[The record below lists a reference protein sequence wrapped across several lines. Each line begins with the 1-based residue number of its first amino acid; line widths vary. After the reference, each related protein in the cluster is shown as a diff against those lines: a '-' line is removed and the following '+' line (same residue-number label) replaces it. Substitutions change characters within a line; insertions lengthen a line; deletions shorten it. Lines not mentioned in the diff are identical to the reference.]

1 MANLLDISE
10 VEMKALGYR
19 AVDQVVSHLSTLKS
33 KRVGRKAAVEDL
45 QAALKEPVPRQGVS
59 ADKIFTRLEEIVFP
73 NIMNIGHPRFL
84 AFVPGAANFI
94 SMIAD
99 LLASGYNVFNGSWIG
114 GSSAAA
120 VELTVI
126 EWLSGLCGLPQGAG
140 GLFVSGGSMANL
152 TALTVARHAI
162 LKDQLAGAVA
172 YCSDQTHSSVE
183 RALRVVG
190 LLPDQIRP
198 IGCDGRFRLSI
209 DQLERAIL
217 EDRARGLRPFCVIA
231 NAATVS
237 TGAIDD
243 LRAISRVC
251 GANEMWMHV
260 DGAYGAAAVIAE
272 EGRRLL
278 DGLSLADSLS
288 LDPHKWLFQTIEC
301 GCVLVRDASLL
312 KSTFQIHPPYL
323 SELHRHAE
331 MNPCDYGIQLTR
343 GFRALKLWMS
353 IQYFGLDVFI
363 QAVLHGLA
371 LARFAEAEIKRRAAW
386 ELATPAQMGIVTFRR
401 IDAPKSFYTKLHDAM
416 LRDGYALLSTTILN
430 DEVVLRMCTINF
442 RATNEDITQT
452 LDWLERLA
460 ESCL

>member
-1 MANLLDISE
+1 
-10 VEMKALGYR
+10 MKALGYR

-33 KRVGRKAAVEDL
+33 KRVGRKAIMEDL
-45 QAALKEPVPRQGVS
+45 QAKLREPVPRQGVS
-59 ADKIFTRLEEIVFP
+59 AEEIFSRLEETVFP

-94 SMIAD
+94 SIIAD

-126 EWLSGLCGLPQGAG
+126 AWLSRLCDLPQEAG

-152 TALTVARHAI
+152 TALTVARHTI
-162 LKDQLAGAVA
+162 LKDELAGAIA

-190 LLPDQIRP
+190 LLPKQIRQVS
-198 IGCDGRFRLSI
+198 CDDYFRISI
-209 DQLERAIL
+209 DELERTIS

-231 NAATVS
+231 NAATVN
-237 TGAIDD
+237 TGVVDD
-243 LRAISRVC
+243 LQEISRIC
-251 GANEMWMHV
+251 RANGMWMHV
-260 DGAYGAAAVIAE
+260 DGAYGAAAVIAD
-272 EGRRLL
+272 EGRLRLK
-278 DGLSLADSLS
+278 GLSLADSLS

-323 SELHRHAE
+323 SEIHRHAE

-363 QAVLHGLA
+363 QAVEHGLA
-371 LARFAEAEIKRRAAW
+371 LAQFAEAEIRRRADW
-386 ELATPAQMGIVTFRR
+386 ELITPAQMGIVTFRR
-401 IDAPKSFYTKLHDAM
+401 KGAPESFYAKLHAAM
-416 LRDGYALLSTTILN
+416 LHDGYALLSTTILN
-430 DEVVLRMCTINF
+430 GEVVLRMCTINF
-442 RATNEDITQT
+442 RAGNDDITQT
-452 LDWLERLA
+452 LDWLEQLA
-460 ESCL
+460 GTCI